1 MRPVQD
7 LDFTRWLAPLAALAI
22 CVFAQA
28 PNSNLEVVPTLS
40 ELEPDQP
47 VAKPPRVFVPIQREF
62 RWERILRSAAPE
74 INFNRPTPQQIETI
88 RKNPVV
94 GGYTYCKIVPL
105 LASLKE
111 GTYSL
116 VAVAGIE
123 RIQPNAMK
131 VCASFPEDNN
141 PEFKPQSFWGEMV
154 AEVPAKLRSG
164 SSGFAIH
171 SKGGGPAQV
180 SRGTDRLEATFS
192 KQGNKTNLTLRYS
205 HQGRTTQA
213 VVDVQARQSLE
224 NWYLFREAGK
234 LYAFT
239 KWKGD
244 ESACATFFAIFE
256 LGEQLTEVTFS
267 GEECDV

>member
-1 MRPVQD
+1 VGAD
-7 LDFTRWLAPLAALAI
+7 FNFTRWLASVALAI
-22 CVFAQA
+22 CAFAQA
-28 PNSNLEVVPTLS
+28 PNSSLEVVPTLS
-40 ELEPDQP
+40 EFEPNQT
-47 VAKPPRVFVPIQREF
+47 AARHPRVFIPIQREF

-74 INFNRPTPQQIETI
+74 INFDDPDPQQIERI
-88 RKNPVV
+88 RKNPVA
-94 GGYTYCKIVPL
+94 GGYKFCKIVALP
-105 LASLKE
+105 APLKE

-116 VAVAGIE
+116 VALAGIE

-131 VCASFPEDNN
+131 VCASFAKDNN

-171 SKGGGPAQV
+171 SKVGGPTQV
-180 SRGTDRLEATFS
+180 SSGTDGLEATFS
-192 KQGNKTNLTLRYS
+192 KQGNKTNVTLTYA
-205 HQGRTTQA
+205 HQGRTTQSVIDA
-213 VVDVQARQSLE
+213 EARQKLE

-256 LGEQLTEVTFS
+256 IGEHLTEVTSS